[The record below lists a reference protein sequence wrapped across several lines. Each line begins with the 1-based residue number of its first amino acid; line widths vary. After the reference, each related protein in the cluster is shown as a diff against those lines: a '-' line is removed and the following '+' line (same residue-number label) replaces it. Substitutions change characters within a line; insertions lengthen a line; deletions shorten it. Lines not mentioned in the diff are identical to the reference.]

1 MSSVT
6 NPDWWAYH
14 KVWVGNFQRL
24 VLPMPVLAWL
34 SGKPLRRRVV
44 VASLP
49 ILQIAL
55 QYVLVHRALDG
66 RLPIGVGL
74 HAVNAALMLLVAIAL
89 SSVDLTIRSRVAIG
103 ISDRESSRSR
113 FLKLTMCCLTHFE
126 LQVCANPI
134 SFAMAA
140 DDKNNAGQETYR
152 TRS

>member
-74 HAVNAALMLLVAIAL
+74 HPVNAALMLLVAIAL
-89 SSVDLTIRSRVAIG
+89 TLGWPDNTKPCC
-103 ISDRESSRSR
+103 DR
-113 FLKLTMCCLTHFE
+113 H
-126 LQVCANPI
+126 
-134 SFAMAA
+134 
-140 DDKNNAGQETYR
+140 
-152 TRS
+152 